1 MEDPRLRVPVVPV
14 PRDELVEIGAEIVA
28 SRKAELERVVVKIRP
43 VHKGR
48 TTTYEVECSDAEHGV
63 FPLPC
68 ASRDA
73 AVVVAGRHSQ
83 HEHEGRARLKIVEA
97 RRRRRTA

>member
-1 MEDPRLRVPVVPV
+1 MRAKE
-14 PRDELVEIGAEIVA
+14 ELVVT
-28 SRKAELERVVVKIRP
+28 VRP

-48 TTTYEVECSDAEHGV
+48 TTTYEVVCPDPEHGV

-73 AVVVAGRHSQ
+73 AVVVAGRHVQ
-83 HEHEGRARLKIVEA
+83 HEHAGAGRIRLSEP
-97 RRRRRTA
+97 RRRRRSA